1 MVQRPA
7 QGANWGFPFNY
18 VEELSF
24 PGTVSSV
31 QMTRKAFSQQLQTE
45 VLHLQ

>member
-1 MVQRPA
+1 MVRGQLKG
-7 QGANWGFPFNY
+7 QTGGFPFNY

-31 QMTRKAFSQQLQTE
+31 QMTCKAFPQQLQTE
-45 VLHLQ
+45 VFHLQ